1 MVISA
6 PFRPLTSPA
15 IELHIEELVLHG
27 FAANDGHRIGAVIEH
42 ELRRLIVAGT
52 DEGLPNKSVEVER
65 LDAGAFGLDPN
76 PRPRTVG
83 QRVAQ
88 HVYAQLS
95 PAWKGPSPQQ
105 APKGVG
111 SAQ

>member
-1 MVISA
+1 
-6 PFRPLTSPA
+6 
-15 IELHIEELVLHG
+15 
-27 FAANDGHRIGAVIEH
+27 
-42 ELRRLIVAGT
+42 
-52 DEGLPNKSVEVER
+52 VER
-65 LDAGAFGLDPN
+65 LDAGAFELDPN